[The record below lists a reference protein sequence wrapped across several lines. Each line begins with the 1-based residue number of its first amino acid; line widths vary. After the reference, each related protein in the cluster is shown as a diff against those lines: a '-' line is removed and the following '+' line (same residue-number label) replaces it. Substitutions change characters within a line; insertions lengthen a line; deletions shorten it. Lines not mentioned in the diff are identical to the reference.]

1 MVDSKCTHARLMNR
15 RSLAEVNT
23 VISLSR
29 RVPGSDLVSV
39 ISVPP
44 PCSLWLCGESL
55 VRQTRHRDIEGTEE
69 AHRLVTTGH
78 YLRKIWRAVLSAIMI
93 ACLFL
98 VFAPHGLAGA
108 TTTAAQAGSNEM
120 IVTASAVRMRVA
132 PQVTSREVT
141 RLKLGT
147 VVRVLERSAK
157 PDTVG
162 QKQDYWY
169 RVSSSDG
176 KTGWVFGG
184 LMSDFDP
191 DNRDETYRRLAAE
204 RLKMEKATYEDH
216 VDLVNFL
223 SHALNEVKQTD
234 TKAELELDSLLALK
248 LSLEAIPFDKQAQP
262 PYSVWVKKHDAKIVY
277 SEPAGLWLVRAE
289 LFWNLQ
295 KKYSSLPIAERIAWE
310 AARIYLPGECEGYV
324 PCYVHLSR
332 LTDGE
337 YLKLYPEGAHAS
349 AALKSMAEGYSPIIS
364 DLAERKI
371 YEGPPDESERADF
384 RKTLDEL
391 RAIVMKTTA
400 PEKDEVLKQIDQL
413 TQSYG

>member
-1 MVDSKCTHARLMNR
+1 M
-15 RSLAEVNT
+15 
-23 VISLSR
+23 ISLPCCIPG
-29 RVPGSDLVSV
+29 RVLISLFSV
-39 ISVPP
+39 TPL
-44 PCSLWLCGESL
+44 CSLCLCGEIIA
-55 VRQTRHRDIEGTEE
+55 RQTHYRGTEGAE
-69 AHRLVTTGH
+69 VAQRLLKIGHEHRQC
-78 YLRKIWRAVLSAIMI
+78 WRTVLSALTI

-98 VFAPHGLAGA
+98 IFAPHGLAG
-108 TTTAAQAGSNEM
+108 TVQAGSNEM
-120 IVTASAVRMRVA
+120 IVTASAVRMRAA
-132 PQVTSREVT
+132 PQVASSEVT

-184 LMSDFDP
+184 LMTDFDP
-191 DNRDETYRRLAAE
+191 ERRGETYRRLAAE
-204 RLKMEKATYEDH
+204 RLKLEQSTFEDR

-223 SHALNEVKQTD
+223 SRALREVKQTD
-234 TKAELELDSLLALK
+234 IVAELELDSLLALK
-248 LSLEAIPFDKQAQP
+248 LSLEAIPFDKQEKP
-262 PYSVWVKKHDAKIVY
+262 PYSGWVKTHDAKIVY

-295 KKYSSLPIAERIAWE
+295 KKYSSLPIGERIAWE
-310 AARIYLPGECEGYV
+310 ASKIYLPGECEGYI

-349 AALKSMAEGYSPIIS
+349 AALKSMAEGYSPIIA
-364 DLAERKI
+364 DLAERKT
-371 YEGPPDESERADF
+371 YEGPTDASERAEF
-384 RKTLDEL
+384 VKTLDEL
-391 RAIVMKTTA
+391 RSIVVKTTA
-400 PEKDEVLKQIDQL
+400 PEKDEVLKQIDQIA
-413 TQSYG
+413 QSYR